1 MVPPVCRDDNFLPT
15 TSPPLLRNATSPCR
29 KDSLRPEGDVA
40 NSDRGRMTTG
50 ESVMVVLDEQSFC
63 FRKRP
68 GSAVEIYS
76 SNTNA
81 ATNADRA
88 RRPAPNRAQ
97 ANSRACP
104 ACQGLPYQGS
114 WHRFAMPE
122 RLYEGQLLRQR
133 LRDAVSSRGRA
144 VGNDREVVP
153 HAAFPFR
160 FTAIGR

>member
-1 MVPPVCRDDNFLPT
+1 MRCVGWWEGAGTNTPTSIREIKLDSGASAEKCGLHEKTPDMNFVARQKVVPPVCRDDNFLPT

-114 WHRFAMPE
+114 C
-122 RLYEGQLLRQR
+122 
-133 LRDAVSSRGRA
+133 RA
-144 VGNDREVVP
+144 
-153 HAAFPFR
+153 
-160 FTAIGR
+160 